1 MRPIKFNTW
10 PEDKVSRVAEA
21 VKAAMCWNDIELRV
35 SDGFKVAKGTVA
47 MDVPLESLPRTA
59 GREYVLLRAAEVMEL
74 DSDSDWGH

>member
-35 SDGFKVAKGTVA
+35 SDGVKVAKGTVA
-47 MDVPLESLPRTA
+47 MDVKLESLPRTA

-74 DSDSDWGH
+74 DSDSD